1 MKKSAK
7 IILIGTGIVITGL
20 IAYAVLKKPY
30 IEVPEA
36 QQAARK
42 HSSVLNTDGNDIKM
56 KKTDTKTTAV
66 ESELAVGGQ
75 TVNDPHIADN
85 SIRLE

>member
-30 IEVPEA
+30 IDISEA

-66 ESELAVGGQ
+66 ESEVAVGGQ

-85 SIRLE
+85 SIGLE